1 MFLSNNLEFYWY
13 DLYSFIQ
20 KIGMF
25 YGCSFIVEFLY
36 FFFYFVLN
44 DFDGC
49 GKNNKVYV
57 LVLIL
62 II

>member
-1 MFLSNNLEFYWY
+1 
-13 DLYSFIQ
+13 
-20 KIGMF
+20 MF

-62 II
+62 IDYIILMGKVLYY